1 MDGWSNVRR
10 TTTSILV
17 LFVLVGPTAWRET
30 SAAKA
35 SAGAS
40 LPQFVLAD
48 PNGKKHASGEL
59 LKGGLV
65 LVVTAP
71 TYHTE
76 KAQRAWGD
84 LLPAAQPKGKGRLVF
99 LEDMTASSF
108 KDTAKKQMRKEF
120 KEGVPPLLL
129 LDEDGHVRTALGVPK
144 DETWILAFAAGGQQ
158 RLVEKGAPV
167 RLRPSVC
174 GLRCR
179 GEVDEEGKIQLDS
192 V

>member
-1 MDGWSNVRR
+1 
-10 TTTSILV
+10 
-17 LFVLVGPTAWRET
+17 
-30 SAAKA
+30 
-35 SAGAS
+35 
-40 LPQFVLAD
+40 
-48 PNGKKHASGEL
+48 
-59 LKGGLV
+59 V

-144 DETWILAFAAGGQQ
+144 DETWILAFAAAGNNGWW
-158 RLVEKGAPV
+158 RKALPV

>member
-59 LKGGLV
+59 LK
-65 LVVTAP
+65 
-71 TYHTE
+71 
-76 KAQRAWGD
+76 
-84 LLPAAQPKGKGRLVF
+84 
-99 LEDMTASSF
+99 
-108 KDTAKKQMRKEF
+108 
-120 KEGVPPLLL
+120 
-129 LDEDGHVRTALGVPK
+129 
-144 DETWILAFAAGGQQ
+144 AGW
-158 RLVEKGAPV
+158 
-167 RLRPSVC
+167 C
-174 GLRCR
+174 WW
-179 GEVDEEGKIQLDS
+179 
-192 V
+192 

>member
-1 MDGWSNVRR
+1 MDDGSNLKRA
-10 TTTSILV
+10 TTSVVV
-17 LFVLVGPTAWRET
+17 LAVLVALTVWGET
-30 SAAKA
+30 SESEA

-48 PNGKKHASGEL
+48 PNGRKHASSEL
-59 LKGGLV
+59 LKDGLV
-65 LVVTAP
+65 LVVTEP
-71 TYHTE
+71 TYHAE

-158 RLVEKGAPV
+158 RLMEKGAPSAAAAQ
-167 RLRPSVC
+167 RLWAAVQR
-174 GLRCR
+174 
-179 GEVDEEGKIQLDS
+179 
-192 V
+192 